1 MCAARGE
8 RPKGEAN
15 MSPGAGWVK
24 WTDPVEGAFTIDVP
38 AGWQATGGTF
48 RPTPADQRYVVQARA
63 ADGSAQIFIG
73 DEKIPN
79 FVEPQ
84 SFFMMAPPEGS
95 WYAPGM
101 MVMNFRTGE
110 QYAKE
115 YGQNFFRWLS
125 GQPATLAFS
134 NPDPNTETQFPRQG
148 LLPGASVS
156 AGLAQFS
163 IFSPQRPGVGVV
175 SAVVIRNPMPGST
188 GAMWNVALINRVAV
202 VDGAMTMPT
211 VELMRHMLA
220 SFAFVAKAAASSLA
234 SAPSAPANP
243 AHAANAD
250 PAQVWRELQQAQTQ
264 AIQDMT
270 KNAQAAYDQSNKAWD
285 DVIKS

>member
-1 MCAARGE
+1 
-8 RPKGEAN
+8 
-15 MSPGAGWVK
+15 MSPDAGWVK
-24 WTDPVEGAFTIDVP
+24 WTDPIEGAFTIDVP
-38 AGWQATGGTF
+38 AGWQVTGGTL
-48 RPTPADQRYVVQARA
+48 RPTPADSRCVIQARA

-73 DEKIPN
+73 DEKTPN

-95 WYAPGM
+95 WYSPGM

-110 QYAKE
+110 QYARE
-115 YGQNFFRWLS
+115 YGLKFFSWLS
-125 GQPATLAFS
+125 GQPASLAFS
-134 NPDPNTETQFPRQG
+134 NPDPAAEMNFPRQG
-148 LLPGASVS
+148 LLPGAFVS

-175 SAVVIRNPMPGST
+175 SAVVIRNPMPGSI
-188 GAMWNVALINRVAV
+188 GALWNVGLINRVAV

-220 SFAFVAKAAASSLA
+220 SFAFVVKAAAGTPTA
-234 SAPSAPANP
+234 ATAPPGPANP
-243 AHAANAD
+243 AGPAHAGAANAD
-250 PAQVWRELQQAQTQ
+250 PAQIWRELQQAQTQ
-264 AIQDMT
+264 AIQDET
-270 KNAQAAYDQSNKAWD
+270 KNAQAAYDVANKAWD